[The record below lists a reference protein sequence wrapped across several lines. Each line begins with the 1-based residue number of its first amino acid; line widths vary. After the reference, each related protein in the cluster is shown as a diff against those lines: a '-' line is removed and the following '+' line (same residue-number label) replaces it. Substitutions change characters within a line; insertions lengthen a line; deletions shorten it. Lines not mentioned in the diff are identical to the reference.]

1 MLGELKNPE
10 NVLVKVISI
19 SFLFIREKE
28 EEKVSSFFCQNRFFC
43 FCFKNKENI
52 CQRCCRDIR
61 RWRTKITKLTKLT
74 KIKKTFETFFF
85 GHPKKQLFSIQEMG
99 ENMWDITTER
109 KAAKAIS
116 SFSIKLHG
124 FPSFTFSFEV
134 NSHKYTQFLYLFC
147 SSFFLILYMK
157 HTTLSFFL
165 SLFHCALKMRGSYM
179 WKVVLRKLSLSFC
192 RTWLPAFS
200 NLIPF
205 T

>member
-1 MLGELKNPE
+1 MFWSKSFWSPSCPYEKKRKKRFQ
-10 NVLVKVISI
+10 VFFVKIV
-19 SFLFIREKE
+19 FL
-28 EEKVSSFFCQNRFFC
+28 

-61 RWRTKITKLTKLT
+61 RWRKRGRTN
-74 KIKKTFETFFF
+74 KTNKNKNFWNFFF

-147 SSFFLILYMK
+147 SSFFLILYLK

-165 SLFHCALKMRGSYM
+165 SLFHCALKMRGEAPICE
-179 WKVVLRKLSLSFC
+179 KLC
-192 RTWLPAFS
+192 
-200 NLIPF
+200 
-205 T
+205 